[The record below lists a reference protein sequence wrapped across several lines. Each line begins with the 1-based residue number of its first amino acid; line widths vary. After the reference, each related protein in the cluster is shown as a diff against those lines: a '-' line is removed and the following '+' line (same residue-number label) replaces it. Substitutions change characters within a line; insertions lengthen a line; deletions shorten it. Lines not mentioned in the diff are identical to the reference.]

1 MFDLLDNNL
10 VTRSKK
16 LNAALEVLDFKLN
29 KQFSSL
35 VELMQH
41 KIENDRKLQDLMEY
55 QNNYTSINNNK
66 NNQTITTIQIQ
77 HKLISKLEIAIDAQQ
92 KIVKDLEHNVNQQIL
107 SLEKDRAQN
116 RALGV
121 LVKRYHQQELEIH
134 ERNEQKELDSQI
146 LAMLQNDGVS

>member
-1 MFDLLDNNL
+1 M
-10 VTRSKK
+10 TRSQK

-41 KIENDRKLQDLMEY
+41 KIENEKKLHDLINY
-55 QNNYTSINNNK
+55 QNNYTSLNTK
-66 NNQTITTIQIQ
+66 KDQQTISSIQIH
-77 HKLISKLEIAIDAQQ
+77 HKLMSKLQLAIDSQQ
-92 KIVKDLEHNVNQQIL
+92 QVVRDLDLKVNQIIL
-107 SLEKDRAQN
+107 SLQKDRAQN

-121 LVKRYHQQELEIH
+121 LIKRYHQQELEIS

-146 LAMLQNDGVS
+146 LAMLQNNTAP

>member
-1 MFDLLDNNL
+1 
-10 VTRSKK
+10 VTRSQK

-41 KIENDRKLQDLMEY
+41 KIENEKKLHDLINY
-55 QNNYTSINNNK
+55 QNNYTSLNTK
-66 NNQTITTIQIQ
+66 KDQQTISSIQIH
-77 HKLISKLEIAIDAQQ
+77 HKLMSKLQLAIDSQQ
-92 KIVKDLEHNVNQQIL
+92 QVVRDLDLKVNQIIL
-107 SLEKDRAQN
+107 SLQKDRAQN

-121 LVKRYHQQELEIH
+121 LIKRYHQQELEIS

-146 LAMLQNDGVS
+146 LAMLQNNTAP

>member
-1 MFDLLDNNL
+1 M
-10 VTRSKK
+10 TRSQK

-41 KIENDRKLQDLMEY
+41 KIENEKKLHDLINY
-55 QNNYTSINNNK
+55 QNNYTSLNTK
-66 NNQTITTIQIQ
+66 KDRQTISSIQIH
-77 HKLISKLEIAIDAQQ
+77 HKLMSKLQLAIDSQQ
-92 KIVKDLEHNVNQQIL
+92 QVVRDLDLKVNQIIL
-107 SLEKDRAQN
+107 SLQKDRAQN

-121 LVKRYHQQELEIH
+121 LIKRYHQQELEIS

-146 LAMLQNDGVS
+146 LAMLQNNTAP

>member
-1 MFDLLDNNL
+1 M
-10 VTRSKK
+10 TRSQK

-41 KIENDRKLQDLMEY
+41 KIENDKKLQDLVAY
-55 QNNYTSINNNK
+55 QSGYMSK
-66 NNQTITTIQIQ
+66 NTKKENQTITSIQM
-77 HKLISKLEIAIDAQQ
+77 HHTLMGKLQLAIDAQQ
-92 KIVKDLEHNVNQQIL
+92 KIVQGLEYEVNQRIQ
-107 SLEKDRAQN
+107 SLQKDQAQN

-121 LVKRYHQQELEIH
+121 LVKRYRNQELEIH

-146 LAMLQNDGVS
+146 LAMLQSEISP